1 MLELRPALW
10 TINLAQSVIRPQDL
24 APLIDHTCLD
34 PKADSESIETACEEA
49 LQFSF
54 AAVCVSSKN
63 IECASRALAD
73 SKVLP
78 IAVVG
83 FPLGSEASVIKLN
96 EAVFCVKSGA
106 KEIDMVVS
114 IADLKA
120 GKHSAIETEISS
132 LVKECAPYAVKVIL
146 ETSELTSEEIT
157 VGSKIA
163 ATAGAKFVK
172 TSTGFASGGAT
183 IESVRLM
190 HSAVG
195 AQLGV
200 KASGGIRDFAFAQ
213 QLVRAGAN
221 RLGTSHG
228 VRILKSLSAGS
239 GY

>member
-10 TINLAQSVIRPQDL
+10 TINLAQSVIGPRDL

-34 PKADSESIETACEEA
+34 PKADSESIEAACEEA

-63 IECASRALAD
+63 IERTSLALAQ
-73 SKVLP
+73 SNILP

-83 FPLGSEASVIKLN
+83 FPLGSEASIIKLN
-96 EAVFCVKSGA
+96 EAAFCLKAGA

-114 IADLKA
+114 IADLKS
-120 GKHSAIETEISS
+120 GNHSAIEIEISN
-132 LVKECAPYAVKVIL
+132 LVRECNPSIVKVIL
-146 ETSELTSEEIT
+146 EVSELTAEEIT
-157 VGSKIA
+157 IGSKIA
-163 ATAGAKFVK
+163 AHAGAKFVK

-183 IESVRLM
+183 LASVRLM

-195 AQLGV
+195 SQVGI

-213 QLVRAGAN
+213 ELVRAGAN

-228 VRILKSLSAGS
+228 VRILNGLSAGS